1 MYTLAKE
8 SSEGTRRGVLVISG
22 TLQHDR
28 CTINAGKSFSA
39 DRSTSDARGEE
50 AKRQTDPGR
59 GQGALC
65 TLQCQSLAPHHATL
79 PSRPLPRASSDPP
92 PMATATGA
100 MAATS
105 RAPIPAAAA
114 FPGDLGLG
122 RRQAAAPGWRAGGRR
137 LRASPSARRPF
148 VFSPRGVSDSRSSQT
163 CLDPDASTVR
173 DQKCD
178 LGSWNSSFR
187 VDRVIPPILFL
198 TF

>member
-1 MYTLAKE
+1 VSVT
-8 SSEGTRRGVLVISG
+8 
-22 TLQHDR
+22 
-28 CTINAGKSFSA
+28 
-39 DRSTSDARGEE
+39 
-50 AKRQTDPGR
+50 
-59 GQGALC
+59 
-65 TLQCQSLAPHHATL
+65 APHHATL

-105 RAPIPAAAA
+105 RALIPAAAA